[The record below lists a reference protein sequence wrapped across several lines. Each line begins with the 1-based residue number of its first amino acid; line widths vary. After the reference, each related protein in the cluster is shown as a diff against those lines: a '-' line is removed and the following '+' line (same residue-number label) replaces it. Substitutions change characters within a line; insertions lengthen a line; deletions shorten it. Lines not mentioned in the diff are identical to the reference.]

1 MEARDP
7 APEPFARERPST
19 QKNHPSHLPRWSAF
33 FVPSIADGLFIT
45 LLLAL
50 SCGAL
55 GRRLLGD
62 ADTGWHI
69 RNGQLMLQTHAIT
82 RSDPFSSTRGG
93 QPWYDWE
100 WLSDLILAGIH
111 HVLGL
116 NGVVFFTAALVASI
130 FALLLHGA
138 MRRGGTLPI
147 SITLVLLALV
157 VSTVHLLARPHVV
170 SWLFALVWF
179 DLLDSASCGKDDGRA
194 FWLPVLMVLWVNLHG
209 GFLLGLMLLGIY
221 LLGGAIEYAVSSDN
235 RYRTARWL
243 RRLGLVT
250 LLSILTSLINPF
262 GYRLYIHVYQYLS
275 NSFLMNHISEFLSPN
290 FHGGA
295 GLGFIA
301 LLSITILAIA
311 GRGRAISAS
320 QWLVVLFAVGSGL
333 YAARNLPVAAILLTL
348 MVAPI
353 AGKAIADAGDQ
364 PELAPR
370 IRRFWSRFNS
380 LGTRMGNL
388 ELHFRSHFWLVLA
401 VVLGL
406 WTCVHGGR
414 FGSIQYIDAYFDGQR
429 FPVKA
434 ADVMAERNVREPIF
448 CPDSWGGYLIYRLYP
463 QAQIVVDDRHDL
475 YGEPF
480 FKQYLKVV
488 QVESNWERVLNDMH
502 VNWVV
507 APTNSSLVTMMRVTP
522 AWIVIHEDTTS
533 VLFHRAKNP

>member
-7 APEPFARERPST
+7 APETLARERLSAE
-19 QKNHPSHLPRWSAF
+19 KNHPSHLPRWFAF
-33 FVPSIADGLFIT
+33 FVPSIADVLFIT

-69 RNGQLMLQTHAIT
+69 RNGQLILQTHAIT

-93 QPWYDWE
+93 QPWFDWE
-100 WLSDLILAGIH
+100 WLSDLVLAVVH
-111 HVLGL
+111 RTLGL
-116 NGVVFFTAALVASI
+116 NGVVFFTAALVASM

-138 MRRGGTLPI
+138 MRRGGTLPV

-157 VSTVHLLARPHVV
+157 AATIHLLARPHVV

-179 DLLDSASCGKDDGRA
+179 ALLDAASCGKDVGRA
-194 FWLPVLMVLWVNLHG
+194 FWLPALMVLWVNLHG
-209 GFLLGLMLLGIY
+209 GFLLGLILLGIY

-235 RYRTARWL
+235 RYRTAQWL

-250 LLSILTSLINPF
+250 LLSILTSLMNPF

-301 LLSITILAIA
+301 LLFITILAIA
-311 GRGRAISAS
+311 GRHDAISVS
-320 QWLVVLFAVGSGL
+320 QWFVVLFAVGSGL
-333 YAARNLPVAAILLTL
+333 YAARNLPVSAILLTL
-348 MVAPI
+348 VVAPI
-353 AGKAIADAGDQ
+353 AAQAIAEAGDQ
-364 PELAPR
+364 PNLSLR
-370 IRRFWSRFNS
+370 MRRFWSRFHS
-380 LGTRMGNL
+380 LSARMGNL
-388 ELHFRSHFWLVLA
+388 ELHFRSHFWVVLA
-401 VVLGL
+401 FVLGL
-406 WTCVHGGR
+406 WACMHGGTL
-414 FGSIQYIDAYFDGQR
+414 GSTQYIHAYFDEQR
-429 FPVKA
+429 FPVKTA
-434 ADVMAERNVREPIF
+434 ELIAERNVREPIF

-463 QAQIVVDDRHDL
+463 QAKIVVDDRHDL
-475 YGEPF
+475 YGEQF
-480 FKQYLKVV
+480 FKDYLKVV
-488 QVESNWERVLNDMH
+488 QVESNWESVLNDMH

-507 APTNSSLVTMMRVTP
+507 APTNSPLVTIMKVTP
-522 AWIVIHEDTTS
+522 PWIVIHEDATS